1 MKMYGSFLVTE
12 NKLHHYECNCNTRYT
27 YIMRT
32 VISNHKTRLRCSV
45 CYTRNSRN
53 VRNFL
58 HFAVSCF
65 RRDSLIME
73 NTKQKFRF
81 LYRVVGTRIVLVVW
95 KKKFCHRR
103 LQKKNLL
110 ASAHSFVEFKER
122 TCYRAERASQCSTIM
137 TATIKKRYYV
147 K

>member
-1 MKMYGSFLVTE
+1 MQLQYAL
-12 NKLHHYECNCNTRYT
+12 
-27 YIMRT
+27 YIMRI

-45 CYTRNSRN
+45 RYTRNSRN

-65 RRDSLIME
+65 RRDSLITE
-73 NTKQKFRF
+73 NTKQKFRWV
-81 LYRVVGTRIVLVVW
+81 LYRVVGTRFVLVVSW

-122 TCYRAERASQCSTIM
+122 
-137 TATIKKRYYV
+137 KYYSYG
-147 K
+147 KSLSMFYDYDRDQKMLLREIRRMNNWDGC